1 MFPLTVDLSELP
13 TALSEVLGI
22 DVYSAGILAT
32 LLFLMLTLFPA
43 LLVTG
48 YATRKG
54 NAVMYVALFIGI
66 IDLCFGI
73 AMGWLDYWVLLII
86 CLLAAIMLA
95 SSLRGLITGG

>member
-13 TALSEVLGI
+13 QALADALGI
-22 DVYSAGILAT
+22 DVYSGGILAA

-66 IDLCFGI
+66 IDLCFGVAI
-73 AMGWLDYWVLLII
+73 GWLDYWPLLIV
-86 CLLAAIMLA
+86 CLLAGIMLA
-95 SSLRGLITGG
+95 STMRDLITGG